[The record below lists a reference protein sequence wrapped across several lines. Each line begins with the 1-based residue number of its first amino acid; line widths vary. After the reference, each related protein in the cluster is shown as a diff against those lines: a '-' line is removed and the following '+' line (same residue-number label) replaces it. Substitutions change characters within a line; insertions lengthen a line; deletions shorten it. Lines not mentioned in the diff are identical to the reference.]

1 MTLAHFGYG
10 KNGEVL
16 DDSELPKALTEVWTE
31 DEANQGRR
39 FPSYARLL
47 SLRGTTEG
55 ESRFSWTVNF
65 AARRKQAREDMK
77 PFLANAEAAKAAAVS
92 LKEKLKALKAANPK
106 DGKIEVLEKQIWE
119 QEKVAREAQAKAN
132 AIDAAVFDLKAVNPN
147 AVVKIDARTPEEVI
161 QSIEKQNEVVRNS
174 LQNLRCL
181 LQQGVGSSKRGVTTS
196 SEWPVVLP
204 INPRILTQ
212 KGQPKFST

>member
-31 DEANQGRR
+31 DEANQGRP

-47 SLRGTTEG
+47 PQRGTSKG

-92 LKEKLKALKAANPK
+92 LKEKLKALKATNPK

-119 QEKVAREAQAKAN
+119 QEKMAREAQAKAN
-132 AIDAAVFDLKAVNPN
+132 AIDAAVLDLKAVNPN

-181 LQQGVGSSKRGVTTS
+181 LQQGVGRPNG
-196 SEWPVVLP
+196 EMAP
-204 INPRILTQ
+204 
-212 KGQPKFST
+212 